1 MPLDVET
8 DIAEV
13 LKLLGGWRH
22 LPAYRLESRAD
33 VFFALF
39 MRQVVQHR
47 VGVALRPTM
56 VPEFPLRRGTLWG
69 EDAAGANASTKVDYA
84 LFSEDARSVY
94 FVELKTDQSSRRDE
108 QDAYLVESAKGGFRR
123 LIDGILK
130 IVLATD
136 TKYVRKYLHLLRTLE
151 SLGFVRVPASAYEY
165 AFPDIRVGLTEAL
178 RSIENLVVDSAMQVH
193 VLYVQPIATSQD
205 AIGFEEFAA
214 VAESEGG
221 VGSLFASSLR
231 EWTNIAGDIDPRLE
245 QSAPPNKPLKLTAG
259 RGRPTAA

>member
-1 MPLDVET
+1 MLLDVET

-13 LKLLGGWRH
+13 LTLLGGWRH

-33 VFFALF
+33 AFFALF

-47 VGVALRPTM
+47 VGMPLRPTM
-56 VPEFPLRRGTLWG
+56 IPEFPLRRGTLWG
-69 EDAAGANASTKVDYA
+69 EGTAGANASTKVDYA

-94 FVELKTDQSSRRDE
+94 FVELKTDQGSRRDE

-123 LIDGILK
+123 LIDGVLQIA
-130 IVLATD
+130 LATD

-151 SLGFVRVPASAYEY
+151 RLGFVRVPASAYDH
-165 AFPDIRVGLTEAL
+165 AFPDIRVGLTDAL
-178 RSIENLVVDSAMQVH
+178 RSIENLVIDSAMQVH

-214 VAESEGG
+214 VAESQGR
-221 VGSLFASSLR
+221 VGSLFASFLR
-231 EWTNIAGDIDPRLE
+231 EWTSTAGNIDPRLE
-245 QSAPPNKPLKLTAG
+245 RREPHNH
-259 RGRPTAA
+259 